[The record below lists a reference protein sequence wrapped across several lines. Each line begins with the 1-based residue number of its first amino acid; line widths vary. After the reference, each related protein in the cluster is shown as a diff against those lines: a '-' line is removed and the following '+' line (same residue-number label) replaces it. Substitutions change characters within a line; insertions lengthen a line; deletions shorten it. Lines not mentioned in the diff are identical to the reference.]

1 MKFKEYNFKS
11 YIQDALKRLSFD
23 KPTLVQKKVI
33 PEALKGN
40 SLVVESATGSGK
52 THAFLL
58 PIFQNLDE
66 NNKNVQAVILSPTR
80 ELAAQLFNV
89 AKEIVEDTDV
99 DVRLFIGGQN
109 REMEIKRLSTSQPQV
124 VIGTLGRISD
134 LAIKANVLKIYQ
146 ANTLVVDEADMVFDE
161 KDLVEVDKV
170 ISLIQDD
177 PQFLVFSATMPK
189 SLRIFVNKYLS
200 GVDEIII
207 EEKSLTKEAIEHV
220 MIPCKARAKEDV
232 LLELLETI
240 TPYMAIIFANTKEKV
255 DHLSSFLASN
265 NYKVAKIHGDLD
277 ERERKQI
284 LKRIHDLKYQ
294 YIVAS
299 DIAARG
305 IDIEGISDVINFDL
319 PKDTE
324 FYIHRSGRT
333 ARYEATGRVFSL
345 YTYDTE
351 NYVDEL
357 KKKGLNPIFMKIV
370 DHELVQTKL
379 PKSRNLTVVQEAE
392 AALHQKYKLP
402 KKVKPGYKKKRMEK
416 INKELRKVKRSRVE
430 EIYRRKNRGQN

>member
-1 MKFKEYNFKS
+1 MKFKDYNFKS

-23 KPTLVQKKVI
+23 KPTLVQERVI
-33 PEALKGN
+33 PEALKKN

-89 AKEIVEDTDV
+89 AKEIVEGTEV

-109 REMEIKRLSTSQPQV
+109 RETEIKRLSTSQPQV

-170 ISLIQDD
+170 ISLIQDE

-207 EEKSLTKEAIEHV
+207 EEKSLTKDAIEHV

-240 TPYMAIIFANTKEKV
+240 TPYMSIIFANTKEKV

-430 EIYRRKNRGQN
+430 EIYRRKNKGQN

>member
-1 MKFKEYNFKS
+1 MTNFKEFNFKPF
-11 YIQDALKRLSFD
+11 INDALKRLSFH
-23 KPTLVQKKVI
+23 KPTLVQERVI
-33 PEALKGN
+33 PVALKGN

-52 THAFLL
+52 THSFLL
-58 PIFQNLDE
+58 PILQNLDE

-89 AKEIVEDTDV
+89 TKELVEDTDI

-109 REMEIKRLSTSQPQV
+109 RESEIKRLSQSCPQV
-124 VIGTLGRISD
+124 VIGTLGRIAD
-134 LAIKANVLKIYQ
+134 LAIKENVLKIYQ
-146 ANTLVVDEADMVFDE
+146 AKTLVVDEADMVFDE

-170 ISLIQDD
+170 VSLIQDK

-189 SLRIFVNKYLS
+189 SLRIFINKYLS

-207 EEKSLTKEAIEHV
+207 EEKSLTKDAIEHV
-220 MIPCKARAKEDV
+220 MIPCKARAKEEV

-255 DHLSSFLASN
+255 DHLSAFLANN

-277 ERERKQI
+277 ERERRQI

-305 IDIEGISDVINFDL
+305 IDIEGVSDVINFDL

-345 YTYDTE
+345 YTYETE

-357 KKKGLNPIFMKIV
+357 KKKGLHPVFMKIV

-379 PKSRNLTVVQEAE
+379 PKSRNVSVVQEAE

-430 EIYRRKNRGQN
+430 EIYRRKNKG

>member
-23 KPTLVQKKVI
+23 KPTLVQERVI

-40 SLVVESATGSGK
+40 NLVVESATGSGK

-89 AKEIVEDTDV
+89 AKEIVEGTEV

-109 REMEIKRLSTSQPQV
+109 RETEIKRLSTSQPQV

-170 ISLIQDD
+170 ISLIQDE

-379 PKSRNLTVVQEAE
+379 PKSRNVSVVQEAE
-392 AALHQKYKLP
+392 AALHQRYKLP

-416 INKELRKVKRSRVE
+416 INKELRKVKRGRIE
-430 EIYRRKNRGQN
+430 EIYRRKNKGQN

>member
-1 MKFKEYNFKS
+1 MKFKDYNFKS
-11 YIQDALKRLSFD
+11 YLQDALKRLSFD
-23 KPTLVQKKVI
+23 KPTLVQEKVI
-33 PEALKGN
+33 PLALKGN

-52 THAFLL
+52 THSFLL
-58 PIFQNLDE
+58 PIFENLDE
-66 NNKNVQAVILSPTR
+66 NNKNVQALILSPTR
-80 ELAAQLFNV
+80 ELASQLFNIT
-89 AKEIVEDTDV
+89 KELVEGTDI

-109 REMEIKRLSTSQPQV
+109 RESEIKRLGASQPQV
-124 VIGTLGRISD
+124 VIGTLGRIAD
-134 LAIKANVLKIYQ
+134 LAIKENVLKIYQ
-146 ANTLVVDEADMVFDE
+146 AKTLVVDEADMVFDE

-170 ISLIQDD
+170 ISLIQDE

-189 SLRIFVNKYLS
+189 GLRVFINKYLS

-207 EEKSLTKEAIEHV
+207 EEKSLTKEAIEHI
-220 MIPCKARAKEDV
+220 MIPCKARAKEEV

-240 TPYMAIIFANTKEKV
+240 TPYMVIIFANTKEKV
-255 DHLSSFLASN
+255 DKISAFLASN

-277 ERERKQI
+277 ERERKQT

-319 PKDTE
+319 PKDIE

-333 ARYEATGRVFSL
+333 ARYDATGRVFSL
-345 YTYDTE
+345 YTYETE
-351 NYVDEL
+351 SYVDEL
-357 KKKGLNPIFMKIV
+357 KKKGLNPKFMKIV
-370 DHELVQTKL
+370 DYELVQTKL
-379 PKSRNLTVVQEAE
+379 PKSRNVSVVQEAE

-430 EIYRRKNRGQN
+430 EIYRRKNKG

>member
-1 MKFKEYNFKS
+1 MKFKDYNFKS

-23 KPTLVQKKVI
+23 KPTLVQEKVI
-33 PEALKGN
+33 PEALKGS

-52 THAFLL
+52 THSFLL

-89 AKEIVEDTDV
+89 AKEIVEGTEV

-109 REMEIKRLSTSQPQV
+109 RETEIKRLSTSQPQV

-170 ISLIQDD
+170 ISLIQDE

-207 EEKSLTKEAIEHV
+207 EEKSLTKDAIEHV

-240 TPYMAIIFANTKEKV
+240 TPYMSIIFANTKEKV

-430 EIYRRKNRGQN
+430 EIYRRKNKGQN

>member
-1 MKFKEYNFKS
+1 MKFKDYNFKL

-23 KPTLVQKKVI
+23 KPTLVQEKVI
-33 PEALKGN
+33 PEALKGS

-52 THAFLL
+52 THSFLL
-58 PIFQNLDE
+58 PIFQKLDE

-89 AKEIVEDTDV
+89 AKEIVEGTEV

-109 REMEIKRLSTSQPQV
+109 RENEIKRLSTSQPQV

-170 ISLIQDD
+170 ISLIQDE

-207 EEKSLTKEAIEHV
+207 EEKSLTKDAIEHV
-220 MIPCKARAKEDV
+220 MIPCKARAKEEV

-430 EIYRRKNRGQN
+430 EIYRRKNKGQN

>member
-23 KPTLVQKKVI
+23 KPTLVQEKVI
-33 PEALKGN
+33 PEALKKN

-89 AKEIVEDTDV
+89 AKEIVEGTEV

-109 REMEIKRLSTSQPQV
+109 RETEIKRLSTSQPQV

-146 ANTLVVDEADMVFDE
+146 ANTLVVDEADMIFDE

-170 ISLIQDD
+170 ISLIQDE

-207 EEKSLTKEAIEHV
+207 EEKSLTKDAIEHV
-220 MIPCKARAKEDV
+220 MIPCKARAKEEV

-430 EIYRRKNRGQN
+430 EIYRRKNKGQN

>member
-1 MKFKEYNFKS
+1 MNFKDYNFKP
-11 YIQDALKRLSFD
+11 YLQKALKRLSFS
-23 KPTLVQKKVI
+23 KPTLVQEKVI

-40 SLVVESATGSGK
+40 NLVVESATGSGK

-66 NNKNVQAVILSPTR
+66 NNKNVQVVILSPTR
-80 ELAAQLFNV
+80 ELASQLFNV
-89 AKEIVEDTDV
+89 AKTLIEDNKEI
-99 DVRLFIGGQN
+99 DVRLIIGGQN
-109 REMEIKRLSTSQPQV
+109 RETEIKRLSQSQPQV
-124 VIGTLGRISD
+124 VIGTLGRVAD

-146 ANTLVVDEADMVFDE
+146 AKTLVVDEADMIFDE

-170 ISLIQDD
+170 ISLIQNE

-189 SLRIFVNKYLS
+189 GLRVFINKYLS

-207 EEKSLTKEAIEHV
+207 EEKSLTKDTIEHI
-220 MIPCKARAKEDV
+220 MIPCKARVKEEV
-232 LLELLETI
+232 LLELLKTI
-240 TPYMAIIFANTKEKV
+240 NPYMAIIFANTKDKV
-255 DHLSSFLASN
+255 DKLSTYLASN
-265 NYKVAKIHGDLD
+265 NYRVAKLHGDLD
-277 ERERKQI
+277 ERERKQT
-284 LKRIHDLKYQ
+284 LKRIYDLKYQ

-345 YTYDTE
+345 YTYETE

-357 KKKGLNPIFMKIV
+357 KKKGLNPKFMKIL
-370 DHELVQTKL
+370 DNELIQTKL
-379 PKSRNLTVVQEAE
+379 PKSRNVSVVQEAE

-430 EIYRRKNRGQN
+430 EIYRRKSKG

>member
-1 MKFKEYNFKS
+1 MQFKDYEFKS
-11 YIQDALKRLSFD
+11 YINNALDNLSFTN
-23 KPTLVQKKVI
+23 PTLVQEKVI
-33 PEALKGN
+33 PEALKGK

-58 PIFQNLDE
+58 PILQSLDE
-66 NNKNVQAVILSPTR
+66 SNKNVQAVILSPTR
-80 ELAAQLFNV
+80 ELASQLFSV
-89 AKEIVEDTDV
+89 AKTLIEGTDI
-99 DVRLFIGGQN
+99 DLRLVIGGGN
-109 REMEIKRLSTSQPQV
+109 RETEIKRLSVSQPQI

-146 ANTLVVDEADMVFDE
+146 AKTLVVDEADMVFDE
-161 KDLVEVDKV
+161 KDLIDVDKV
-170 ISLIQDD
+170 ISLIQNK

-189 SLRIFVNKYLS
+189 YLRIFINKYLS

-207 EEKSLTKEAIEHV
+207 EEKNLTKKTIEHV
-220 MIPCKARAKEDV
+220 MVPCKAKAKEEV
-232 LLELLETI
+232 LLELLKTI
-240 TPYMAIIFANTKEKV
+240 NPYLTIIFANTKEKV
-255 DHLSSFLASN
+255 DSLSSFLANN

-277 ERERKQI
+277 ERERRQI
-284 LKRIHDLKYQ
+284 LKRIHDLQYQ
-294 YIVAS
+294 YVVAS

-345 YTYDTE
+345 YTYETE

-357 KKKGLNPIFMKIV
+357 KKKGLSPVFMKLV
-370 DHELVQTKL
+370 NQELVPTKL
-379 PKSRNLTVVQEAE
+379 PKSKNVTVVQEAAQE
-392 AALHQKYKLP
+392 LHRKHPLP

-416 INKELRKVKRSRVE
+416 INKELRKVKRERVE
-430 EIYRRKNRGQN
+430 EIYRKRSKQQ

>member
-11 YIQDALKRLSFD
+11 YIQDALERLSFD
-23 KPTLVQKKVI
+23 EPTLVQEKVI
-33 PEALKGN
+33 PEALKKN

-89 AKEIVEDTDV
+89 AKEIVEGTEV

-109 REMEIKRLSTSQPQV
+109 RENEIKRLSSSQPQV

-170 ISLIQDD
+170 ISLIQDE

-207 EEKSLTKEAIEHV
+207 EEKSLTKDAIEHV
-220 MIPCKARAKEDV
+220 MIPCKARAKEEV

-299 DIAARG
+299 DIAARV

-430 EIYRRKNRGQN
+430 EIYRRKNKGQN

>member
-23 KPTLVQKKVI
+23 EPTLVQEKVI
-33 PEALKGN
+33 PEALKKN

-89 AKEIVEDTDV
+89 AKEIVEGTEV

-109 REMEIKRLSTSQPQV
+109 RETEIKRLSSSQPQV

-170 ISLIQDD
+170 ISLIQDE

-220 MIPCKARAKEDV
+220 MIPCKARAKEEV

-430 EIYRRKNRGQN
+430 EIYRRKNKGQN

>member
-1 MKFKEYNFKS
+1 MKFKDYNFKS
-11 YIQDALKRLSFD
+11 YLQDALKRLSFD
-23 KPTLVQKKVI
+23 KPTLVQEKVI
-33 PEALKGN
+33 PDALKGN

-52 THAFLL
+52 THSFLL

-66 NNKNVQAVILSPTR
+66 DNKNVQAVILSPTR
-80 ELAAQLFNV
+80 ELASQLFNV
-89 AKEIVEDTDV
+89 TKELTKDTDI

-109 REMEIKRLSTSQPQV
+109 RESEIKRLTTCQPQV
-124 VIGTLGRISD
+124 VIGTLGRIAD
-134 LAIKANVLKIYQ
+134 LVIKENVLKIYQ
-146 ANTLVVDEADMVFDE
+146 AKTLVVDEADMVFDE

-170 ISLIQDD
+170 ISLIQDE

-189 SLRIFVNKYLS
+189 GLRVFINKYLS

-207 EEKSLTKEAIEHV
+207 EEKSLTKDAIEHI
-220 MIPCKARAKEDV
+220 MIPCKARAKEEV

-255 DHLSSFLASN
+255 DKISAFLASN

-277 ERERKQI
+277 ERERKQT

-319 PKDTE
+319 PKDIE

-345 YTYDTE
+345 YTYETE

-357 KKKGLNPIFMKIV
+357 KKKGLNTKFMKIV

-379 PKSRNLTVVQEAE
+379 PKSRNVSVVQEAE

-416 INKELRKVKRSRVE
+416 INKELIKVKRSRVE
-430 EIYRRKNRGQN
+430 EIYRRKNKGQN

>member
-1 MKFKEYNFKS
+1 MKFKDYNFKS

-23 KPTLVQKKVI
+23 KPTLVQEKVI
-33 PEALKGN
+33 PEALKGS

-52 THAFLL
+52 THSFLL
-58 PIFQNLDE
+58 PIFQKLDE

-89 AKEIVEDTDV
+89 AKEIVEDTDI

-109 REMEIKRLSTSQPQV
+109 RETEIKRLSTSQPQV

-170 ISLIQDD
+170 ISLIQDE

-207 EEKSLTKEAIEHV
+207 EEKSLTKDAIEHV

-416 INKELRKVKRSRVE
+416 INKELRKVKRGRVE
-430 EIYRRKNRGQN
+430 EIYRRKNKGQN

>member
-23 KPTLVQKKVI
+23 KPTLVQEKVI
-33 PEALKGN
+33 PEALKKN

-80 ELAAQLFNV
+80 ELASQLFNV
-89 AKEIVEDTDV
+89 AKEIVEGTEV

-109 REMEIKRLSTSQPQV
+109 RETEIKRLSSSQPQV

-170 ISLIQDD
+170 ISLIQDE

-189 SLRIFVNKYLS
+189 SLRIFINKYLS

-207 EEKSLTKEAIEHV
+207 EEKSLTKDAIEHV

-430 EIYRRKNRGQN
+430 EIYRRKNKGQN

>member
-23 KPTLVQKKVI
+23 KPTLVQEKVI
-33 PEALKGN
+33 PEALKKN

-89 AKEIVEDTDV
+89 AKEIVEGTEV

-109 REMEIKRLSTSQPQV
+109 RENEIKRLSSSQPQV

-170 ISLIQDD
+170 ISLIQDE

-207 EEKSLTKEAIEHV
+207 EEKSLTKDAIEHI

-430 EIYRRKNRGQN
+430 EIYRRKNKGQN

>member
-11 YIQDALKRLSFD
+11 YIQDALERLSFD
-23 KPTLVQKKVI
+23 EPTLVQEKVI
-33 PEALKGN
+33 PEALKKN

-89 AKEIVEDTDV
+89 AKEIVEGTEV

-109 REMEIKRLSTSQPQV
+109 RENEIKRLSSSQPQV

-170 ISLIQDD
+170 ISLIQDE

-207 EEKSLTKEAIEHV
+207 EEKSLTKDAIEHV
-220 MIPCKARAKEDV
+220 MIPCKARAKEEV

-430 EIYRRKNRGQN
+430 EIYRRKNKGQN

>member
-1 MKFKEYNFKS
+1 MKFKDYNFKS

-23 KPTLVQKKVI
+23 KPTLVQEKVI
-33 PEALKGN
+33 PEALKKN

-89 AKEIVEDTDV
+89 AKEIVEGTEV

-109 REMEIKRLSTSQPQV
+109 RETEIKRLSSSQPQV

-170 ISLIQDD
+170 ISLIQDE

-207 EEKSLTKEAIEHV
+207 EEKSLTKDAIEHV
-220 MIPCKARAKEDV
+220 MIPCKARAKEEV

-319 PKDTE
+319 QKDTE

-430 EIYRRKNRGQN
+430 EIYRRKNKGQN

>member
-23 KPTLVQKKVI
+23 EPTLVQEKVI
-33 PEALKGN
+33 PEALKKN

-80 ELAAQLFNV
+80 ELATQLFNV
-89 AKEIVEDTDV
+89 AKEIVEGTEV

-109 REMEIKRLSTSQPQV
+109 RETEIKRLSTSQPQV

-170 ISLIQDD
+170 ISLIQDE

-207 EEKSLTKEAIEHV
+207 EEKSLTKDAIEHV

-370 DHELVQTKL
+370 DHELIQTKL

-430 EIYRRKNRGQN
+430 EIYRRKNKGQN

>member
-23 KPTLVQKKVI
+23 EPTLVQEKVI
-33 PEALKGN
+33 PEALKKN

-89 AKEIVEDTDV
+89 AKEIVEGTEV

-109 REMEIKRLSTSQPQV
+109 RETEIKRLSSSQPQV

-170 ISLIQDD
+170 ISLIQDE

-207 EEKSLTKEAIEHV
+207 EEKSLTKDAIEHV
-220 MIPCKARAKEDV
+220 MIPCKARAKEEV

-416 INKELRKVKRSRVE
+416 INKELRKVKRGRVE
-430 EIYRRKNRGQN
+430 EIYRRKNKGQN

>member
-1 MKFKEYNFKS
+1 MSFKEYNFKP
-11 YIQDALKRLSFD
+11 YLNEALKRLSFY
-23 KPTLVQKKVI
+23 KPTLVQEKVI
-33 PEALKGN
+33 PSALKGN

-58 PIFQNLDE
+58 PIFQKLDE
-66 NNKNVQAVILSPTR
+66 ENKNVQVVILSPTR
-80 ELAAQLFNV
+80 ELATQLFNV
-89 AKEIVEDTDV
+89 AKELVDETDI

-109 REMEIKRLSTSQPQV
+109 RESEIKRLSSSQPQV

-146 ANTLVVDEADMVFDE
+146 AKTLVVDEADMVFDE
-161 KDLVEVDKV
+161 KDLVDVDKV
-170 ISLIQDD
+170 ISLIQNE

-189 SLRIFVNKYLS
+189 SLRIFINKYLS

-207 EEKSLTKEAIEHV
+207 EEKNLTKKAIEHV
-220 MIPCKARAKEDV
+220 MIPCKARVKEDV
-232 LLELLETI
+232 LVELLETI

-255 DHLSSFLASN
+255 DHLSAFLASN

-284 LKRIHDLKYQ
+284 LKRVHDLKYQ

-305 IDIEGISDVINFDL
+305 IDIEGVTDVINFDL

-345 YTYDTE
+345 YTYETE

-379 PKSRNLTVVQEAE
+379 PKSRNVSVVQEAE

-416 INKELRKVKRSRVE
+416 INKELRKVKRGRVE
-430 EIYRRKNRGQN
+430 EIYRRKNKGQN

>member
-23 KPTLVQKKVI
+23 KPTLVQERVI

-40 SLVVESATGSGK
+40 NLVVESATGSGK

-89 AKEIVEDTDV
+89 AKEIVEGTEV

-109 REMEIKRLSTSQPQV
+109 RENEIKRLSTSQPQV

-146 ANTLVVDEADMVFDE
+146 ANSLVVDEADMVFDE

-170 ISLIQDD
+170 ISLIQDE

-430 EIYRRKNRGQN
+430 EIYRRKNKGQN

>member
-1 MKFKEYNFKS
+1 MKFKDYNFKPYLQS
-11 YIQDALKRLSFD
+11 ALKRLSFD
-23 KPTLVQKKVI
+23 KPTLVQERVI

-40 SLVVESATGSGK
+40 SLVVESATGTGK

-66 NNKNVQAVILSPTR
+66 NNKNVQVVILSPTR
-80 ELAAQLFNV
+80 ELASQLYNV
-89 AKEIVEDTDV
+89 AKDLVEDNKKI
-99 DVRLFIGGQN
+99 DVRLVIGGQN
-109 REMEIKRLSTSQPQV
+109 RESEIKRLSQSGPQV
-124 VIGTLGRISD
+124 VIGTLGRVAD

-146 ANTLVVDEADMVFDE
+146 AKTLVIDEADMVFDE

-170 ISLIQDD
+170 ISLIQNE

-189 SLRIFVNKYLS
+189 GLRVFINKYLS

-207 EEKSLTKEAIEHV
+207 EEKNLTKSAIEHV
-220 MIPCKARAKEDV
+220 MIPCKARAKEEV

-255 DHLSSFLASN
+255 DKISSFLASN

-277 ERERKQI
+277 ERERKQT
-284 LKRIHDLKYQ
+284 LKRIHELKYQ

-319 PKDTE
+319 PKDIE

-345 YTYDTE
+345 YTYETE

-357 KKKGLNPIFMKIV
+357 KKKGLSPKFMKIV
-370 DHELVQTKL
+370 NHELVQTKL
-379 PKSRNLTVVQEAE
+379 PKSRNVSVVQEAE

-430 EIYRRKNRGQN
+430 EIYRRRNKG

>member
-1 MKFKEYNFKS
+1 MKFKDYNFKS

-23 KPTLVQKKVI
+23 KPTLVQEKVI
-33 PEALKGN
+33 PEALKGS

-52 THAFLL
+52 THSFLL

-89 AKEIVEDTDV
+89 AKEIVEGTEV

-109 REMEIKRLSTSQPQV
+109 RENEIKRLSSSQPQV

-170 ISLIQDD
+170 ISLIQDE

-379 PKSRNLTVVQEAE
+379 PKTRNLTVVQEAE

-416 INKELRKVKRSRVE
+416 INKELRKVKRGRVE
-430 EIYRRKNRGQN
+430 EIYRRKNKGQN

>member
-23 KPTLVQKKVI
+23 KPTLVQEKVI
-33 PEALKGN
+33 PEALKKN

-89 AKEIVEDTDV
+89 AKEIVEGTEV

-109 REMEIKRLSTSQPQV
+109 RETEIKRLSSSQPQV

-170 ISLIQDD
+170 ISLIQDE

-207 EEKSLTKEAIEHV
+207 EEKSLTKDAIEHV
-220 MIPCKARAKEDV
+220 MIPCKARAKEEV

-416 INKELRKVKRSRVE
+416 INKELRKVKRGRVE
-430 EIYRRKNRGQN
+430 EIYRRKNKGQN

>member
-23 KPTLVQKKVI
+23 KPTLVQEKVI
-33 PEALKGN
+33 PEALKKN

-89 AKEIVEDTDV
+89 AKEIVEGTEV

-109 REMEIKRLSTSQPQV
+109 RETEIKRLSSSQPQV

-170 ISLIQDD
+170 ISLIQDE

-207 EEKSLTKEAIEHV
+207 EEKSLTKDAIEHV
-220 MIPCKARAKEDV
+220 MIPCKARAKEEV

-430 EIYRRKNRGQN
+430 EIYRRKNKGQN

>member
-23 KPTLVQKKVI
+23 EPTLVQEKVI
-33 PEALKGN
+33 PEALKKN

-89 AKEIVEDTDV
+89 AKEIVEGTEV

-109 REMEIKRLSTSQPQV
+109 RETEIKRLSSSQPQV

-170 ISLIQDD
+170 ISLIQDE

-220 MIPCKARAKEDV
+220 MIPCKARAKEEV

-370 DHELVQTKL
+370 DHELIQTKL

-430 EIYRRKNRGQN
+430 EIYRRKNKGQN

>member
-1 MKFKEYNFKS
+1 MKFKDYNFKS

-23 KPTLVQKKVI
+23 KPTLVQEKVI
-33 PEALKGN
+33 PEALKGS

-52 THAFLL
+52 THSFLL
-58 PIFQNLDE
+58 PIFQKLDE

-89 AKEIVEDTDV
+89 AKEIVEDTDI

-109 REMEIKRLSTSQPQV
+109 RETEIKRLSTSQPQV

-170 ISLIQDD
+170 ISLIQDE

-207 EEKSLTKEAIEHV
+207 EEKSLTKDAIEHV

-379 PKSRNLTVVQEAE
+379 PKSRNLSVVQEAE

-416 INKELRKVKRSRVE
+416 INKELRKVKRGRVE
-430 EIYRRKNRGQN
+430 EIYRRKNKGQN

>member
-23 KPTLVQKKVI
+23 KPTLVQEKVI
-33 PEALKGN
+33 PEALKKN

-89 AKEIVEDTDV
+89 AKEIVEGTEV

-109 REMEIKRLSTSQPQV
+109 RETEIKRLSTSQPQV

-170 ISLIQDD
+170 ISLIQDE

-207 EEKSLTKEAIEHV
+207 EEKSLTKDAIEHV

-430 EIYRRKNRGQN
+430 EIYRRKNKGQN

>member
-23 KPTLVQKKVI
+23 EPTLVQEKVI
-33 PEALKGN
+33 PEALKKN

-89 AKEIVEDTDV
+89 AKEIVEGTEV

-109 REMEIKRLSTSQPQV
+109 RETEIKRLSSSQPQV

-170 ISLIQDD
+170 ISLIQDE

-207 EEKSLTKEAIEHV
+207 EEKSLTKDAIEHV
-220 MIPCKARAKEDV
+220 MIPCKARAKEEV

-370 DHELVQTKL
+370 DHELIQTKL

-430 EIYRRKNRGQN
+430 EIYRRKNKGQN